1 MIRWLFRELILFIL
15 GLIKNVIVTL
25 VLLVA
30 LFVAIKHFAG
40 YLFPPTL
47 GIFTRETPSSANGP
61 RWWEFWKSIPEL
73 GRSSDK
79 EEVDAR
85 ATREIAQNLLVNGE
99 FKDHWSKGW
108 RKETQFDP
116 EAIIQAGV
124 KNGILSVTFQCKF
137 CALSQSVPV
146 NTLRNLYFDG
156 RVKLKGNRPDGL
168 GSIFS
173 MVEVAVDIELF
184 HGNSL
189 LGRFWI
195 TNQRPSVLEQLP
207 LRGIPRTVQNQRQ
220 IRVIPIED
228 QWQRIHLN
236 LYQEAL
242 DYLVL
247 DPDKVNGV
255 VVSLVTKTSGQ
266 GADAEAWVDYL
277 RLYYKENSLS
287 KGRGDS

>member
-1 MIRWLFRELILFIL
+1 MIRWLFRELLFFIL
-15 GLIKNVIVTL
+15 GLIKNIIVTL
-25 VLLVA
+25 VLLAV
-30 LFVAIKHFAG
+30 LFVGIKYLAG
-40 YLFPPTL
+40 YLFPSTL
-47 GIFTRETPSSANGP
+47 GIFSREAPSSVNGP
-61 RWWEFWKSIPEL
+61 RWWEFWKKIPEL
-73 GRSSDK
+73 GRSPDK
-79 EEVDAR
+79 EERDPR
-85 ATREIAQNLLVNGE
+85 AAGEIARNLLENGE

-116 EAIIQAGV
+116 EAVIQAGV
-124 KNGILSVTFQCKF
+124 KDGILSVTFQCKF

-156 RVKLKGNRPDGL
+156 RVKLKGKRPDGL
-168 GSIFS
+168 GSVFS
-173 MVEVAVDIELF
+173 MAEVAVDIELF
-184 HGNSL
+184 HGDTL

-195 TNQRPSVLEQLP
+195 THQQPSVLEQLP
-207 LRGIPRTVQNQRQ
+207 LRGIPRTVQNQKQ

-247 DPDKVNGV
+247 DPDKVDGV

-266 GADAEAWVDYL
+266 GASAEVWVDYL
-277 RLYYKENSLS
+277 RLYYKENPLS
-287 KGRGDS
+287 EHRRDS